1 MSSRTTETTTAPKE
15 PTTETQEMRLDTTAA
30 AAAPEKETKGLTQG
44 QIVRKRFMGN
54 TGAIVSLV
62 VLALIVLLAYTSI
75 GFGPIPGWWKYDYSQ
90 MDNVVNGGHPT
101 LSLTGLGDH
110 PFGQDTT
117 GRDLFAMTMRGT
129 QTSIMVIVIVGVIAG
144 LLGVVIGGLSGYF
157 RGWTEAV
164 LMRMTDVVIIFPLIV
179 LTAVLGQLVISRIPM
194 GPGRVIALAVLIG
207 LASWTG
213 LARLVRGEF
222 LTLREREFVDA
233 ARLAGASS
241 GRIIFKHIL
250 PNAVGV
256 ITVNVTMLMASA
268 ILIETSLSY
277 VGYGVQAP
285 DVSLGKLISDNQSA
299 FSTRSWLFW
308 WPGLFIVAI
317 CLCINFIG
325 DGLRDAF
332 DPRQKK
338 FNPKKARTRTAHSA
352 ENGLDASG
360 AAAIDSG
367 IVRGGADPAGDIES
381 ATLIEDEPEADPA
394 ESPLK
399 QDEDRGRTDTGR
411 GRTD

>member
-1 MSSRTTETTTAPKE
+1 MSTTQNQAPEPKE
-15 PTTETQEMRLDTTAA
+15 PTTETREMRLENVQ
-30 AAAPEKETKGLTQG
+30 PEAETKGLSQG
-44 QIVRKRFMGN
+44 QIVRKRFLGN
-54 TGAIVSLV
+54 SGAIASLI
-62 VLALIVLLAYTSI
+62 VLALIVILAYSSI

-90 MDNVVNGGHPT
+90 MMTVVNGGKPT
-101 LSLTGLGDH
+101 LSLTGLGEH

-129 QTSIMVIVIVGVIAG
+129 QTSLFVMVVVGLVAG
-144 LLGVVIGGLSGYF
+144 ILGVVIGGVSGYF
-157 RGWTEAV
+157 RGWIEAV
-164 LMRMTDVVIIFPLIV
+164 LMRFTDIVIIIPLLV
-179 LTAVLGQLVISRIPM
+179 LTMVLGEMVISHLPQGPARIA
-194 GPGRVIALAVLIG
+194 ALALLIG
-207 LASWTG
+207 LAAWTG

-222 LTLREREFVDA
+222 LSLREREFVDA

-241 GRIIFKHIL
+241 NRIIFKHIL

-256 ITVNVTMLMASA
+256 IIVNVTLLMATA
-268 ILIETSLSY
+268 ILLETSLSY
-277 VGYGVQAP
+277 LGYGVQAP

-338 FNPKKARTRTAHSA
+338 FNPRKAKERREHAA
-352 ENGLDASG
+352 ENGLDPDG
-360 AAAIDSG
+360 RVDVELQTDQQ
-367 IVRGGADPAGDIES
+367 VRSVGPGNNA
-381 ATLIEDEPEADPA
+381 
-394 ESPLK
+394 
-399 QDEDRGRTDTGR
+399 
-411 GRTD
+411 